1 MSDVEDPDTINE
13 HSDDEVDEVET
24 YIDNTELEEDVE
36 NPEDGDIDQDKEE
49 ITDDEDNNDL
59 GNNQHFNGEEMMM
72 DYIGGAPDDEQVD
85 INEDIMG
92 DTNKK
97 IANHDDVIM
106 LHPESHS
113 HNYDEIHKASLVTRN
128 DNNIIIDLLH
138 KTIPIMT
145 KYEKAKILGQRTK
158 QLNEGSQPFVTIN
171 KPVIDNSIIAEEELY
186 QKKIPFIIQRPLPG
200 GGFEYWHVKDLEVIR
215 DE

>member
-1 MSDVEDPDTINE
+1 MSDIEEQDPIIDESDVDVVEETFSDGGEEENNTEGEDVEDVEDI
-13 HSDDEVDEVET
+13 EVGE
-24 YIDNTELEEDVE
+24 
-36 NPEDGDIDQDKEE
+36 
-49 ITDDEDNNDL
+49 DDEDPENSYDNEDNL

-72 DYIGGAPDDEQVD
+72 NYIGGNTDDEPLD

-92 DTNKK
+92 YTNKK
-97 IANHDDVIM
+97 IAHHDDVIM

-145 KYEKAKILGQRTK
+145 KYVKNISKK
-158 QLNEGSQPFVTIN
+158 C
-171 KPVIDNSIIAEEELY
+171 
-186 QKKIPFIIQRPLPG
+186 QKN
-200 GGFEYWHVKDLEVIR
+200 V
-215 DE
+215 